1 MLRASSI
8 SLIVATSLTLS
19 VCLQPGQ
26 TAGDSELIAQKSPVK
41 TGADAKKDTTTK
53 DAKPK
58 TPDKGTAKDSK
69 DSKDSKDGKD
79 SKSDGKVET
88 KAEVK
93 DEPEKEIVL
102 TNVSNVT
109 IDQLIE
115 KPKEYLGKN
124 VRFTGDFA
132 SFCTLAL
139 NYKPAFRPQKTHIS
153 FLVRKPDSKVPM
165 SELKLAL
172 PIPKETD
179 KTKNKLL
186 TSLRDGDKLE
196 MTGKVFSTALEEP
209 WVDVV
214 NLKRLSEAKKPVG
227 EDKEDEE

>member
-8 SLIVATSLTLS
+8 SLIVATSLSLT

-26 TAGDSELIAQKSPVK
+26 TAGESQVVAQKSTAKPA
-41 TGADAKKDTTTK
+41 ADAKKDATTK
-53 DAKPK
+53 DAKPTK
-58 TPDKGTAKDSK
+58 TPDKPKDSKDAKDSK
-69 DSKDSKDGKD
+69 DSKGDGKTD
-79 SKSDGKVET
+79 T
-88 KAEVK
+88 KTDAKEEV
-93 DEPEKEIVL
+93 EKEVVL

-139 NYKPAFRPQKTHIS
+139 NYKPAYRPQKTHIS

-179 KTKNKLL
+179 KVKNKLL
-186 TSLRDGDKLE
+186 TSLKDGDKIE

-209 WVDVV
+209 WVDVI
-214 NLKRLSEAKKPVG
+214 NLKRLSEAKKPTD
-227 EDKEDEE
+227 EEKEDEE

>member
-26 TAGDSELIAQKSPVK
+26 TAGHSELIAQKSTAK
-41 TGADAKKDTTTK
+41 TGTDAKKDTTTK

-69 DSKDSKDGKD
+69 DSKDGKD
-79 SKSDGKVET
+79 SKGDGKVET
-88 KAEVK
+88 KAEAK